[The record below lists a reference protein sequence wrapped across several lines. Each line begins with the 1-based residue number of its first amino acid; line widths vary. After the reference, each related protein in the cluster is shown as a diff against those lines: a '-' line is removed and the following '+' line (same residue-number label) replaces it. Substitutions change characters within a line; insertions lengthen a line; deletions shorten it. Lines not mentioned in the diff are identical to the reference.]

1 MMIPDDLLYTES
13 HEWIKREG
21 ENIRVG
27 ITDHAQSE
35 LTDVVYVELPK
46 LERQVNAKGTDRGC
60 RISESG
66 KRHLRTGE
74 RHRCRGEQGS
84 RSRPGLDQS
93 RTVRARV
100 DIRSQD
106 RESRRPQKSEKR
118 RRLQKADRLK
128 PKFFR
133 TPADFRAWLEKNHAT
148 ATELWVGFY
157 TKDSGNPSITW
168 PESVDQALCFGWIDG
183 IRKRVDE
190 VSYQIRFT
198 PRRRGSIWS
207 AINIKRAE
215 ELVRQ
220 TQMRPIGLK
229 AFAAR
234 IENKSGIYS
243 YEQRS
248 TELSEP
254 YATLLKKNKAAWNF
268 FGNTAAVV
276 SKNDRLV
283 DYQREERR
291 NANGSSGKIDQRVC
305 ERKTPAPIAIS
316 LLKRSPAVTDPTRC

>member
-1 MMIPDDLLYTES
+1 
-13 HEWIKREG
+13 
-21 ENIRVG
+21 
-27 ITDHAQSE
+27 
-35 LTDVVYVELPK
+35 
-46 LERQVNAKGTDRGC
+46 
-60 RISESG
+60 
-66 KRHLRTGE
+66 
-74 RHRCRGEQGS
+74 
-84 RSRPGLDQS
+84 
-93 RTVRARV
+93 
-100 DIRSQD
+100 
-106 RESRRPQKSEKR
+106 
-118 RRLQKADRLK
+118 LK

-248 TELSEP
+248 TQLSEP
-254 YATLLKKNKAAWNF
+254 YATLLKKNKTAWNF
-268 FGNTAAVV
+268 FGKQPPSYRKMIGWWIISAKKEETRMARVTKLISESA
-276 SKNDRLV
+276 KGKRLL
-283 DYQREERR
+283 R
-291 NANGSSGKIDQRVC
+291 
-305 ERKTPAPIAIS
+305 
-316 LLKRSPAVTDPTRC
+316 